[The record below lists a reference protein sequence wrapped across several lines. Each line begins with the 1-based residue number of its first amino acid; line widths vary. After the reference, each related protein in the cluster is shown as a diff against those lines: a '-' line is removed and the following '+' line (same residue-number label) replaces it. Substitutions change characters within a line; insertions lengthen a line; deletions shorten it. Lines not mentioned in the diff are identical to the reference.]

1 MPFFFVECNKRFH
14 DEREPRLH
22 TYVRVQGVVVLV
34 FLFISGRRCVRAAAC
49 GLVLRAW
56 DSGSGISRE
65 GAFQEAS
72 ASGVAAFFRRCL
84 VGCIGQA
91 HTGDM
96 NTMLLVP
103 SSTSTHDD
111 VLS

>member
-1 MPFFFVECNKRFH
+1 
-14 DEREPRLH
+14 
-22 TYVRVQGVVVLV
+22 
-34 FLFISGRRCVRAAAC
+34 VRAPAAC

-65 GAFQEAS
+65 GAFQVAS
-72 ASGVAAFFRRCL
+72 ASGVAAFFRRW
-84 VGCIGQA
+84 VHRASTHRGYEYDA
-91 HTGDM
+91 V
-96 NTMLLVP
+96 VP